1 MGKSYKTNYKYDSA
15 ETVYIDGTDYCLRIR
30 SQDISNPVVLF
41 LHGGC
46 GAADRPFIM
55 KWNSSLSEK
64 CTMVCWDQR
73 GAGLAYNRKTAKK
86 EILTKELYLNDLHS
100 VVEYLKKRFNKDK
113 IIIVGHSFGSQLGVW
128 YAQIHPENILTYVG
142 IGQVIDAANNETISW
157 KYTVEQAEKRN
168 DKRALKVL
176 KEIGPPVNGFY
187 KDDKLLLQRNY
198 LNKFGGILYGKYGNS
213 VINTL
218 PKIPCMFKE
227 YSFFTMLNYVSAN
240 TYCLSQP
247 LGHEK
252 VDFLNEVKTLQV
264 PVFITMG
271 KYDYNTVSSLAEKWL
286 EQLDAPYKKFY
297 LFEKSGH
304 TPQWEES
311 EKWNKIFAE
320 EILEFANSI

>member
-1 MGKSYKTNYKYDSA
+1 MKSIYKYDSS
-15 ETVYIDGTDYCLRIR
+15 EKICIDNTNYYLRFR
-30 SQDISNPVVLF
+30 SQDIFNPVVLF

-55 KWNSSLSEK
+55 NWNSALAEH

-73 GAGLAYNRKTAKK
+73 GAGLAYNRKTAQS
-86 EILTKELYLNDLHS
+86 EVLTKELYLNDLHC
-100 VVEYLKKRFNKDK
+100 VVEYLKKRFNKEK

-128 YAQIHPENILTYVG
+128 YVQIYPENILTYVG
-142 IGQVIDAANNETISW
+142 IGQVIDAVNNEMISW
-157 KYTVEQAEKRN
+157 NYCIEEAEKRN
-168 DKRALKVL
+168 DKKALKVL

-240 TYCLSQP
+240 EYCLSQP
-247 LGHEK
+247 LGQEK
-252 VDFLNEVKTLQV
+252 VDFLNEVKKLDV
-264 PVFITMG
+264 PIFITMG
-271 KYDYNTVSSLAEKWL
+271 KYDYNTVSSLAEQWL

-304 TPQWEES
+304 TPQWEEN
-311 EKWNKIFAE
+311 EKWNKLFVD
-320 EILEFANSI
+320 EILEFAKFL

>member
-1 MGKSYKTNYKYDSA
+1 MKSIYKYDSA
-15 ETVYIDGTDYCLRIR
+15 EKIYIVDTNYYLRFR
-30 SQDISNPVVLF
+30 SQDISNPVILF

-55 KWNSSLSEK
+55 KWNSDLAEY
-64 CTMVCWDQR
+64 CTIVSWDQR
-73 GAGLAYNRKTAKK
+73 GAGVAYNRKMAKT
-86 EILTKELYLNDLHS
+86 EILTKELYLNDIHR
-100 VVEYLKKRFNKDK
+100 VVEYLKKRFNKDR
-113 IIIVGHSFGSQLGVW
+113 IIIVGHSFGSQLGIW
-128 YAQIHPENILTYVG
+128 YAQIHPENILAYVG
-142 IGQVIDAANNETISW
+142 VGQVIDAAKNETISW
-157 KYTVEQAEKRN
+157 NYTIEQAEKKN

-227 YSFFTMLNYVSAN
+227 YSFRTMLNYVRSN

-247 LGHEK
+247 LGQEK
-252 VDFLNEVKTLQV
+252 VDFLNDVKKLDV
-264 PVFITMG
+264 PIFITMG
-271 KYDYNTVSSLAEKWL
+271 KYDYNTVSNLAEKWL

-304 TPQWEES
+304 TPQWEEN
-311 EKWNKIFAE
+311 EKWNKLFVD
-320 EILEFANSI
+320 EILEFAKCL

>member
-1 MGKSYKTNYKYDSA
+1 MMKSIYKYDSA
-15 ETVYIDGTDYCLRIR
+15 EKVHIADTDYHLRFR

-46 GAADRPFIM
+46 GAADRPFVM
-55 KWNSSLSEK
+55 NWNSVLAEH
-64 CTMVCWDQR
+64 CTIVCWDQR
-73 GAGLAYNRKTAKK
+73 GAGLAYKRKTVKK
-86 EILTKELYLNDLHS
+86 EVLTKEMYLNDLHR

-128 YAQIHPENILTYVG
+128 YAGIHPENILTYVG
-142 IGQVIDAANNETISW
+142 IGQVIDAANNEMISW
-157 KYTVEQAEKRN
+157 NYCIEEAEKRN
-168 DKRALKVL
+168 DKKALKVL

-240 TYCLSQP
+240 EYCLSQP
-247 LGHEK
+247 LGQEK
-252 VDFLNEVKTLQV
+252 VDFLNEVKKLDV

-271 KYDYNTVSSLAEKWL
+271 KYDYNTVSGLAEQWL

-311 EKWNKIFAE
+311 EKWNKIFIN
-320 EILEFANSI
+320 EILAFANSL

>member
-1 MGKSYKTNYKYDSA
+1 MKSIYKFDSA
-15 ETVYIDGTDYCLRIR
+15 EKVHIFDTDYYLRFR
-30 SQDISNPVVLF
+30 SQNISTPVVLF

-55 KWNSSLSEK
+55 NWNSALAEH

-73 GAGLAYNRKTAKK
+73 GAGLAYNRKTFKS
-86 EILTKELYLNDLHS
+86 EVLTKELYLNDLHC
-100 VVEYLKKRFNKDK
+100 VVEYLKKRFNQDK
-113 IIIVGHSFGSQLGVW
+113 IIIVGHSFGSQLGIW
-128 YAQIHPENILTYVG
+128 YAKIHSENILTYVG

-157 KYTVEQAEKRN
+157 NYCIKEAEKRN
-168 DKRALKVL
+168 DKKALKVL

-227 YSFFTMLNYVSAN
+227 YDFFTMLNYVSAN
-240 TYCLSQP
+240 EYCLSQP
-247 LGHEK
+247 LGQEK
-252 VDFLNEVKTLQV
+252 VDFLNEVRDLDI
-264 PVFITMG
+264 PIFLTMG
-271 KYDYNTVSSLAEKWL
+271 KYDYNTVSSLAEQWL
-286 EQLDAPYKKFY
+286 DQLDAPYKKFY

-311 EKWNKIFAE
+311 EKWNKLFVD
-320 EILEFANSI
+320 EILEFVKTL

>member
-1 MGKSYKTNYKYDSA
+1 MIALKTIYKYNSAEKVCIDNTNYY
-15 ETVYIDGTDYCLRIR
+15 LRFR
-30 SQDISNPVVLF
+30 SQNISKPVVLF

-55 KWNSSLSEK
+55 NWNSALAEH
-64 CTMVCWDQR
+64 CTMVYWDQR
-73 GAGLAYNRKTAKK
+73 GAGLAYNRKTAKI
-86 EILTKELYLNDLHS
+86 EVLTKEIYLNDLHC
-100 VVEYLKKRFNKDK
+100 VVEYLKKRFNKDR

-128 YAQIHPENILTYVG
+128 YAQIHPENILAYVG

-157 KYTVEQAEKRN
+157 NYCIKEAEKRN
-168 DKRALKVL
+168 DKKALKVL
-176 KEIGPPVNGFY
+176 KEIEPPVNGFY
-187 KDDKLLLQRNY
+187 KGNKLLLQRNY

-240 TYCLSQP
+240 EYCLSQP
-247 LGHEK
+247 LGQEK
-252 VDFLNEVKTLQV
+252 VDFLTEVKKLNI
-264 PVFITMG
+264 PIFITMG
-271 KYDYNTVSSLAEKWL
+271 KYDYNTVSSLAEQWL

-311 EKWNKIFAE
+311 EKWNKLFVDE
-320 EILEFANSI
+320 TLEFAKSL

>member
-1 MGKSYKTNYKYDSA
+1 MNTLKSNYKYDLT
-15 ETVYIDGTDYCLRIR
+15 EKIDIVDTNYYLRFR

-55 KWNSSLSEK
+55 KWQSSLSEY
-64 CTMVCWDQR
+64 CTIVCWDQR
-73 GAGLAYNRKTAKK
+73 GAGVAYNRKTAKK
-86 EILTKELYLNDLHS
+86 EVLTKELYLEDLHRII
-100 VVEYLKKRFNKDK
+100 EYLKKRFNKDK

-128 YAQIHPENILTYVG
+128 YAQIHPENLLAYVG
-142 IGQVIDAANNETISW
+142 VGQVIDAANNETISW
-157 KYTVEQAEKRN
+157 NFTIKEAEKRN
-168 DKRALKVL
+168 DKRALKIL
-176 KEIGPPVNGFY
+176 NEIGPPVNGFY

-213 VINTL
+213 VMNTL

-227 YSFFTMLNYVSAN
+227 YSFSTILNYVSAN

-247 LGHEK
+247 LGQEK
-252 VDFLNEVKTLQV
+252 VDFLKDVKKLDV

-271 KYDYNTVSSLAEKWL
+271 EYDYNTVSSLAKQWL
-286 EQLDAPYKKFY
+286 DQLEAPYKKFCI
-297 LFEKSGH
+297 FDKSGH

-311 EKWNKIFAE
+311 EKWNNLFVE
-320 EILEFANSI
+320 EILKFVKIL

>member
-1 MGKSYKTNYKYDSA
+1 MKEIYKYDSS
-15 ETVYIDGTDYCLRIR
+15 EKVHIDDTDYYLRFR
-30 SQDISNPVVLF
+30 SQNTSNPVVLF

-55 KWNSSLSEK
+55 NWNSELAEY

-73 GAGLAYNRKTAKK
+73 GAGLAYNRKTAKN
-86 EILTKELYLNDLHS
+86 EVLTKELYLNDLHK
-100 VVEYLKKRFNKDK
+100 VVEYLKKRFNKEK
-113 IIIVGHSFGSQLGVW
+113 IIIVGHSFGSQLSVW
-128 YAQIHPENILTYVG
+128 YTQIHPENILTYVG

-157 KYTVEQAEKRN
+157 NYCMKEAEKRN

-213 VINTL
+213 VVNTL

-240 TYCLSQP
+240 EYCLSQP
-247 LGHEK
+247 LGQEK
-252 VDFLNEVKTLQV
+252 VDFLNEVKKLNV

-271 KYDYNTVSSLAEKWL
+271 KYDYNTVASLAEKWL

-304 TPQWEES
+304 TPQWEENG
-311 EKWNKIFAE
+311 KWNKLFVN
-320 EILEFANSI
+320 EILEFAKSL

>member
-1 MGKSYKTNYKYDSA
+1 MKSDYRYDSA
-15 ETVYIDGTDYCLRIR
+15 EKIHIADNDYCLRFR
-30 SQDISNPVVLF
+30 SQDLSNPVVLF

-46 GAADRPFIM
+46 GAADRPFVI
-55 KWNSSLSEK
+55 KWNSALAEY

-73 GAGLAYNRKTAKK
+73 GAGLAYNRKTARK
-86 EILTKELYLNDLHS
+86 EILTKELYLNDLHR
-100 VVEYLKKRFNKDK
+100 VVEYLKKRFKKNK

-128 YAQIHPENILTYVG
+128 YACIHPENILTYVG
-142 IGQVIDAANNETISW
+142 IGQVINAADNETIS
-157 KYTVEQAEKRN
+157 YNFCIEQAEKKN

-227 YSFFTMLNYVSAN
+227 YSFLTMLNYISAN
-240 TYCLSQP
+240 EYCLSQP
-247 LGHEK
+247 LGQEK
-252 VDFLNEVKTLQV
+252 VDFLKEVKSLNV
-264 PVFITMG
+264 PVILTMG
-271 KYDYNTVSSLAEKWL
+271 KYDYNTVSSLAKKWL
-286 EQLDAPYKKFY
+286 TQLNAPYKKFY

-311 EKWNKIFAE
+311 EKWNTLFVN
-320 EILEFANSI
+320 EILQYAKNL

>member
-1 MGKSYKTNYKYDSA
+1 MKSIYKYDSS
-15 ETVYIDGTDYCLRIR
+15 EKVCIDDTNYYLRFR
-30 SQDISNPVVLF
+30 SQDIFNPVVLF

-55 KWNSSLSEK
+55 NWNSVLAEH

-73 GAGLAYNRKTAKK
+73 GAGLAYNRRTAKS
-86 EILTKELYLNDLHS
+86 EVLTKELYLNDLHC
-100 VVEYLKKRFNKDK
+100 VVEYLKKRFNKEK
-113 IIIVGHSFGSQLGVW
+113 IIIVGHSFGSQLGIW

-157 KYTVEQAEKRN
+157 NYCIEEAEKRN
-168 DKRALKVL
+168 DKKALKVL

-240 TYCLSQP
+240 EYCLSQP
-247 LGHEK
+247 LGQEK
-252 VDFLNEVKTLQV
+252 VDFLNEVRDLDI
-264 PVFITMG
+264 PVFLKMR
-271 KYDYNTVSSLAEKWL
+271 
-286 EQLDAPYKKFY
+286 LDNVTCKK
-297 LFEKSGH
+297 
-304 TPQWEES
+304 PD
-311 EKWNKIFAE
+311 KIKV
-320 EILEFANSI
+320 

>member
-1 MGKSYKTNYKYDSA
+1 MKSIYKFDSA
-15 ETVYIDGTDYCLRIR
+15 EKVHIIDNDYYLRFR
-30 SQDISNPVVLF
+30 SQNISNPVVLF

-55 KWNSSLSEK
+55 NWNSALAEH

-73 GAGLAYNRKTAKK
+73 GAGLAYNRKTAKS
-86 EILTKELYLNDLHS
+86 EVLTKELYLNDLHC
-100 VVEYLKKRFNKDK
+100 VVEYLKKRFNQDK

-128 YAQIHPENILTYVG
+128 YAKIRSENILTYVG
-142 IGQVIDAANNETISW
+142 IGQVIDTANNETISW
-157 KYTVEQAEKRN
+157 NYCIEEAEKRN
-168 DKRALKVL
+168 DKKALKVL

-227 YSFFTMLNYVSAN
+227 YDFFTMLNYVSAN
-240 TYCLSQP
+240 EYCLSQS
-247 LGHEK
+247 LGQEK
-252 VDFLNEVKTLQV
+252 VDFLNEVKKLDI
-264 PVFITMG
+264 PIFLTMG
-271 KYDYNTVSSLAEKWL
+271 KYDYNTVSSLAEQWL
-286 EQLDAPYKKFY
+286 DQLDAPYKKFY

-311 EKWNKIFAE
+311 EKWNKLFVD
-320 EILEFANSI
+320 EILEFVKTL

>member
-1 MGKSYKTNYKYDSA
+1 MKSTYKYDSA
-15 ETVYIDGTDYCLRIR
+15 EKVYIVDTDYYLRFR
-30 SQDISNPVVLF
+30 SQNISNPVVLF

-55 KWNSSLSEK
+55 KWQSPLSEY
-64 CTMVCWDQR
+64 CTIVSWDQR

-86 EILTKELYLNDLHS
+86 EALTKEIYLNDLHR

-113 IIIVGHSFGSQLGVW
+113 IIIVGHSFGSQLGIW
-128 YAQIHPENILTYVG
+128 YAQIYPENILAYVG
-142 IGQVIDAANNETISW
+142 VGQVIDAANNETISW
-157 KYTVEQAEKRN
+157 NFTIEEAEKRN
-168 DKRALKVL
+168 DKRALRIL
-176 KEIGPPVNGFY
+176 KKIGPPVNGFY

-227 YSFFTMLNYVSAN
+227 YSLFTMLNYVSAN

-247 LGHEK
+247 IGHEK
-252 VDFLNEVKTLQV
+252 VDFLKEVKKLDV

-271 KYDYNTVSSLAEKWL
+271 KYDYNTVSSLAEQWL
-286 EQLDAPYKKFY
+286 NQLDAPYKKFY

-311 EKWNKIFAE
+311 EKWNELFVE
-320 EILEFANSI
+320 EILKL

>member
-15 ETVYIDGTDYCLRIR
+15 ETVYIDGADYCLRIR

-64 CTMVCWDQR
+64 CTIVCWDQR

-86 EILTKELYLNDLHS
+86 EILTKELYLNDLHC
-100 VVEYLKKRFNKDK
+100 VVEYLKKRFNKEK

-157 KYTVEQAEKRN
+157 NYTVEQAEKRN
-168 DKRALKVL
+168 DKKALKVL
-176 KEIGPPVNGFY
+176 KKIGPPVNGFY

-198 LNKFGGILYGKYGNS
+198 LNKNS
-213 VINTL
+213 AVF
-218 PKIPCMFKE
+218 CME
-227 YSFFTMLNYVSAN
+227 
-240 TYCLSQP
+240 
-247 LGHEK
+247 
-252 VDFLNEVKTLQV
+252 
-264 PVFITMG
+264 
-271 KYDYNTVSSLAEKWL
+271 NTV
-286 EQLDAPYKKFY
+286 
-297 LFEKSGH
+297 
-304 TPQWEES
+304 TP
-311 EKWNKIFAE
+311 
-320 EILEFANSI
+320 L

>member
-1 MGKSYKTNYKYDSA
+1 MKSIYRFDSA
-15 ETVYIDGTDYCLRIR
+15 EKVHVIDTDYYLRFR
-30 SQDISNPVVLF
+30 SQNISNPVVLF

-55 KWNSSLSEK
+55 KWNSALAEH

-73 GAGLAYNRKTAKK
+73 GAGLAYNRKTA
-86 EILTKELYLNDLHS
+86 ESEVLTKELYLNDLHC
-100 VVEYLKKRFNKDK
+100 VVEYLKKRFNKEK

-157 KYTVEQAEKRN
+157 NYCIEEAEKRN
-168 DKRALKVL
+168 DKKALKVL

-218 PKIPCMFKE
+218 PKISCMFQE
-227 YSFFTMLNYVSAN
+227 YPFFTMLNYVSAN
-240 TYCLSQP
+240 EYCLSQP
-247 LGHEK
+247 LGQEK
-252 VDFLNEVKTLQV
+252 VDFLNEVKKLDV
-264 PVFITMG
+264 PIFITMG

-286 EQLDAPYKKFY
+286 EQLDVPYKKFY

-311 EKWNKIFAE
+311 EKWNKLFID
-320 EILEFANSI
+320 EILEFAKTL

>member
-1 MGKSYKTNYKYDSA
+1 MSLKYPYDLS
-15 ETVYIDGTDYCLRIR
+15 EKIYIEDTDYYLRFR

-46 GAADRPFIM
+46 GAADRPFII
-55 KWNSSLSEK
+55 KWQSPLAK
-64 CTMVCWDQR
+64 YCTIVCWDQR
-73 GAGLAYNRKTAKK
+73 GAGLAYNRKTSKK
-86 EILTKELYLNDLHS
+86 EVLTKELYLNDLHR
-100 VVEYLKKRFNKDK
+100 VVEYLKQRFNKDK
-113 IIIVGHSFGSQLGVW
+113 IYIVGHSFGSQLGVW
-128 YAQIHPENILTYVG
+128 YIQNHPENVSAYIG
-142 IGQVIDAANNETISW
+142 IGQVIDAADNEEISW
-157 KYTVEQAEKRN
+157 KFTVDEAKRRN

-176 KEIGPPVNGFY
+176 YNIGPPVNGFY
-187 KDDKLLLQRNY
+187 KDDKLLVQRNY

-247 LGHEK
+247 IGREK
-252 VDFLNEVKTLQV
+252 VDFLKEVKKLDV
-264 PVFITMG
+264 PVYITMG
-271 KYDYNTVSSLAEKWL
+271 KYDYNTVSELAKKWL
-286 EQLDAPYKKFY
+286 EQLDSPYKKFY

-311 EKWNKIFAE
+311 EKWNRLFIE
-320 EILEFANSI
+320 EVLNRQESLLRMG